1 MDRKNKSKLFI
12 IENEFKRAEK
22 KERDRQKE
30 ENDLRNRIQ
39 KEKFNKLEQAM
50 RTERVKR
57 IKEDQSI
64 QKEIVQTTREALLCS
79 TTYISNGNETD
90 SSPMYDSKSSKMK
103 KDSI

>member
-1 MDRKNKSKLFI
+1 MGKAIHLDGKNKSKLFI

-30 ENDLRNRIQ
+30 EKDLRNRIQ

-50 RTERVKR
+50 RIERVKR
-57 IKEDQSI
+57 IKEGQII

-79 TTYISNGNETD
+79 SSYISNENE
-90 SSPMYDSKSSKMK
+90 KSSSLMHTTTKH
-103 KDSI
+103 